1 MTIVTQQIEDSLN
14 SVLEILTKL
23 KWDDIPG
30 DVRYKAV
37 LIFADDLS
45 AITAASHESELQLF
59 LEQLIQFSGPAE
71 STIFNNSE
79 TLVDRYSAALA
90 NGSSGSWCEV
100 DTGYLPAVCHASLY
114 CLPAILAEG
123 EAMGN
128 TVTETVSYTH
138 LTLPTKA

>member
-14 SVLEILTKL
+14 SVLKILTKL

-71 STIFNNSE
+71 STIFKNSE
-79 TLVDRYSAALA
+79 
-90 NGSSGSWCEV
+90 
-100 DTGYLPAVCHASLY
+100 SL
-114 CLPAILAEG
+114 
-123 EAMGN
+123 
-128 TVTETVSYTH
+128 H
-138 LTLPTKA
+138 